1 MSSSINQ
8 VASPAQAVFSPPSEA
23 LPKQTSATLD
33 QAVAADSSAA
43 NKPSD
48 VIPSAATPDTKTALD
63 QLDKA
68 VSKANEFLQSQTS
81 LNLQFSVDKDI
92 NRTVVKVVDPSTKEV
107 VRQIPSKEVIEIAK
121 SLDRLQGL
129 LLKDK
134 A

>member
-1 MSSSINQ
+1 MSSISQ
-8 VASPAQAVFSPPSEA
+8 VASQAQAVFSPPGEA
-23 LPKQTSATLD
+23 LLKQTSATLD
-33 QAVAADSSAA
+33 QTPATGSSAA
-43 NKPSD
+43 DKSSGTL
-48 VIPSAATPDTKTALD
+48 PSAAASDAKSSLD

-92 NRTVVKVVDPSTKEV
+92 DRTVVKVVDPTTQEV

-129 LLKDK
+129 LLKEK

>member
-1 MSSSINQ
+1 MSSISQ
-8 VASPAQAVFSPPSEA
+8 VASQAQAVFSPPDEA
-23 LPKQTSATLD
+23 LPKQTSATPD
-33 QAVAADSSAA
+33 QAVAAASSAA
-43 NKPSD
+43 DKSSSS
-48 VIPSAATPDTKTALD
+48 VPSAAAPDARTSLD

-81 LNLQFSVDKDI
+81 LNLQFSVYKDI
-92 NRTVVKVVDPSTKEV
+92 DRTVVKVVDPTTQEV

-129 LLKDK
+129 LLKEK